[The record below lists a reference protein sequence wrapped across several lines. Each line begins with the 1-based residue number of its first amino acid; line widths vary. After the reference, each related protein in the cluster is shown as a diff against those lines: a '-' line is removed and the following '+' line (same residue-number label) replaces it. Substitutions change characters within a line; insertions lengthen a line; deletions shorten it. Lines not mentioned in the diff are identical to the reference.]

1 MAETQSK
8 NKTTEET
15 KRYTHRFLARI
26 VIEAAT
32 PLAVGSGEKDILSD
46 ALVATDVNGL
56 PYIPGTV
63 VAGVLRSMT
72 SPDRMFGYHDKDGGR
87 GSEII
92 FTAAKI
98 LNHEGQPVD
107 GLNTSAIK
115 TDPLLKYYQELPIR
129 QHVRMSDKGVAEKSG
144 KFDAQVVFAGTRF
157 CFEVEMVS
165 DGNDWE
171 AFKSVLRHLYDKSF
185 RIGGSTRNGFGEITV
200 VDMKVLNL
208 DLKKDADLTTYIN
221 KTSALNTDFWQK
233 RGENLGKPNESEENT
248 EEKKGEWAIY
258 TLSLT
263 PDSFFLF
270 GSGFGDEEADMTP
283 VKAKKV
289 VWHNG
294 KGKLEENFVL
304 IPATSVKG
312 ALAHR
317 VAFHWN
323 RLNGL
328 FADELSEIR
337 RENEKVS
344 EHEAVVGQRNPAVRA
359 LFGYEDK
366 TADTI
371 VRGNLIFSDLIQK
384 PEGKIQDK
392 LLNHVAIDRFT
403 NAGVSGALFSEK
415 VTYGGG
421 QNFELTISVDCEGV
435 RRVCDKQPKTKG
447 QTDKVFEALKCAL
460 EDICDGMLPLGGGVN
475 RGHGVFT
482 GTLKIE
488 KEEKNED
495 RKNQ

>member
-1 MAETQSK
+1 MAETQLK
-8 NKTTEET
+8 DNTTEKPKE
-15 KRYTHRFLARI
+15 YTHRFLARI

-56 PYIPGTV
+56 PYIPGTA

-72 SPDRMFGYHDKDGGR
+72 SPDQMFGYHDKDGGR

-92 FTAAKI
+92 FTSAKI

-115 TDPLLKYYQELPIR
+115 TDQLLKHYQELPIR
-129 QHVRMSDKGVAEKSG
+129 QHVRMSDKGVAEKGG
-144 KFDAQVVFAGTRF
+144 KYDAEVVFAGTRF

-165 DGNDWE
+165 DGEDWE
-171 AFKSVLRHLYDKSF
+171 AFKSVLKHLYDRSF
-185 RIGGSTRNGFGEITV
+185 RIGGSTRNGFGEVAV
-200 VDMKVLNL
+200 VDMKVLDLNL
-208 DLKKDADLTTYIN
+208 KEDADLTTYIN
-221 KTSALNTDFWQK
+221 KSSALDTDFWKK
-233 RGENLGKPNESEENT
+233 RGEKLDNLEEKT
-248 EEKKGEWAIY
+248 KHKKGEWAIY
-258 TLSLT
+258 TLSLM
-263 PDSFFLF
+263 PESFFLF

-289 VWHNG
+289 VWSKG
-294 KGKLEENFVL
+294 EGKLEENFVL

-323 RLNGL
+323 RLNGI
-328 FADELSEIR
+328 FADELP
-337 RENEKVS
+337 ENKD
-344 EHEAVVGQRNPAVRA
+344 VVGQCNHAVRA

-366 TADTI
+366 ANNTI
-371 VRGNLIFSDLIQK
+371 VRGNLIFSDVLWQ
-384 PEGKIQDK
+384 PEGEMQDK
-392 LLNHVAIDRFT
+392 LLNHVYLDRFT

-435 RRVCDKQPKTKG
+435 ERVCDKQAETKG
-447 QTDKVFEALKCAL
+447 QTNKVFEALKCAL
-460 EDICDGMLPLGGGVN
+460 EDICGGMLPLGGGVN

-488 KEEKNED
+488 KEEK
-495 RKNQ
+495 K